1 MRPFTPGNSHSSMI
15 PTIETERLRLREWR
29 ISDFDAYL
37 ALGTNK
43 ELQKYVLGGAK
54 SKEQVWNDFC
64 AISGQWV
71 LRGVG
76 IFLVADRKTDEP
88 RGCTGLWYP
97 LDIEVPELCW
107 SLFPGNM
114 DKGYATEAAI
124 AARQWVYENRPYHQ
138 LVSYI
143 HPDNIASCAVAE
155 RLGAKLKSRIKLYGE
170 DRLLF
175 LHPDRL
181 SI

>member
-1 MRPFTPGNSHSSMI
+1 MRPFSPSNFHPSMI

-29 ISDFDAYL
+29 ITDFDGYA
-37 ALGTNK
+37 AFKANS

-54 SKEQVWNDFC
+54 RKEEVWDDFC

-76 IFLVADRKTDEP
+76 CFLIADKKSDEP
-88 RGCTGLWYP
+88 IGFTGLWYP
-97 LDIEVPELCW
+97 VEIEVPELCW
-107 SLFPGNM
+107 SLFPGNIGS
-114 DKGYATEAAI
+114 GYATEAAT
-124 AARQWVYENRPYHQ
+124 AARQWVYENRPYHK

-143 HPDNIASCAVAE
+143 HPGNSASCAVAE
-155 RLGAKLKSRIKLYGE
+155 RLGAKLKCTTTLYGKQ
-170 DRLLF
+170 RLLF
-175 LHPDRL
+175 IHPGPL